1 MFISNNRLSFHLW
14 WNENMVKHRK
24 VPKYY
29 ENDCRPTL
37 DLTPVIFN
45 YAFMIRLDKCN
56 GGCNVVN
63 HVSAKVCV
71 PSETKSVNVKIFNM
85 ITRNNEA
92 KKLVKDL
99 WWHCKCKSD
108 STACNSNQNEIIKY
122 ASANVKAIK
131 RVKMITVGILVH
143 VFVRMVSIQKVLMI
157 QWLRVMK

>member
-1 MFISNNRLSFHLW
+1 MFISHNRLSFHLW

-45 YAFMIRLDKCN
+45 YAFMIRQDKCN

-63 HVSAKVCV
+63 HLSAKVYV
-71 PSETKSVNVKIFNM
+71 PSETK
-85 ITRNNEA
+85 
-92 KKLVKDL
+92 KLVKNL
-99 WWHCKCKSD
+99 WWHCKWKSD
-108 STACNSNQNEIIKY
+108 STACNSNQNEIIKH